1 VRLIAE
7 GLYALTWLFLVLLLL
22 RVVISWIRAFS
33 RTWRPRGLVL
43 VLAEGIYTITDP
55 PVKLI
60 RKIVPSIQLGMVRI
74 DLSVLILS
82 IVCLFALSL
91 IGALANSLQ

>member
-1 VRLIAE
+1 MRLIAE
-7 GLYALTWLFLVLLLL
+7 GLYLVTWLFLMLLLL

-33 RTWRPRGLVL
+33 RSWRPRGVVL
-43 VLAEGIYTITDP
+43 VLAEGIYTVTDP

-60 RKIVPSIQLGMVRI
+60 RKVVPPLRLGMVRL

-82 IVCLFALSL
+82 IACLFVLSL
-91 IGALANSLQ
+91 IGSVINSLN